1 MKIKK
6 IPQRTCVITHEK
18 LDKKDLFRVVRNKD
32 GEVFIDE
39 TGKMNGRGAYLKKD
53 KDVIEKARTSKILEQ
68 RIKTVPSDEYRS
80 CKTSSSKPIWSN
92 SIGSKSTPF
101 RSRVDKNGQIAA
113 IEEAIIFFKL
123 LHPEKTAF
131 PIETSDVKIWISFI
145 AVHPSKA

>member
-53 KDVIEKARTSKILEQ
+53 KEVIEKARKNKTLEKHLEVTIEDKIY
-68 RIKTVPSDEYRS
+68 DEL
-80 CKTSSSKPIWSN
+80 IN
-92 SIGSKSTPF
+92 
-101 RSRVDKNGQIAA
+101 
-113 IEEAIIFFKL
+113 KL
-123 LHPEKTAF
+123 
-131 PIETSDVKIWISFI
+131 
-145 AVHPSKA
+145 

>member
-53 KDVIEKARTSKILEQ
+53 KDVIEKARKSKALE
-68 RIKTVPSDEYRS
+68 SHLE
-80 CKTSSSKPIWSN
+80 
-92 SIGSKSTPF
+92 
-101 RSRVDKNGQIAA
+101 
-113 IEEAIIFFKL
+113 
-123 LHPEKTAF
+123 
-131 PIETSDVKIWISFI
+131 VKIEDSIYDELIS
-145 AVHPSKA
+145 KL